1 MRWICA
7 IIGYYI
13 THSFW
18 GALMGYLL
26 GGMFSSSF
34 TVRRGTWQGGEQTS
48 SNISG
53 GRDGFLYALM
63 MLSAHVIHAD
73 GRIMHSEMETMRR
86 FLADNFG
93 EQTKQQ
99 GEQMILNIFEQ
110 KKTRTPQAWARHIQM
125 SATQMCLV
133 LSAEQ
138 RMQLVSYLLNVA
150 KADGRISP
158 EEQQA
163 LREVAAMLQLNP
175 GIVDQLM
182 GLGSDTLEDAY
193 RVLGLT
199 PEATDDEVR
208 RAYKKMALENHPD
221 RVASLGEDVRRAAEK
236 KFKEIN
242 DAKERIYKSR
252 GM

>member
-1 MRWICA
+1 MKWICA

-18 GALMGYLL
+18 GALMGYLI
-26 GGMFSSSF
+26 GSMFSSSF
-34 TVRRGTWQGGEQTS
+34 TVRRGTWQGGEEAP

-99 GEQMILNIFEQ
+99 GERMILNIFEQ
-110 KKTRTPQAWARHIQM
+110 KKTMTPQAWVRHIQM
-125 SATQMCLV
+125 SATQMCFV